1 MLGGARVDG
10 AVSVVPS
17 AVVRTAVIWTERGE
31 GEREKTRTQEDEKAR
46 TREREKD
53 CGEEKRG

>member
-31 GEREKTRTQEDEKAR
+31 GEREKTRAR
-46 TREREKD
+46 E
-53 CGEEKRG
+53 GLRGGKEGINVGRD